1 MLADVCEQD
10 CEKLELT
17 ASNTSVAF
25 PKMNNSLEQSRQ
37 SVSSSSIA
45 AADSSCSC
53 ISAAAA

>member
-45 AADSSCSC
+45 AYIAVQQYNPMH
-53 ISAAAA
+53 